1 MNVSKE
7 NQEIKKLL
15 KELKNNHGA
24 VGLKLSSEESGHSL
38 DFIDFTNNR
47 LANDILPLNMK
58 IGGPNART
66 DIINGLKIGV
76 SGFTGPM
83 IESPFG
89 VKQYVIA
96 LRDFAGLDA
105 LNELLISIN
114 LESVTAYE
122 KIDEILNTPEVVDVD
137 QIVIG
142 SSDLAFSVEKQKT
155 DPYLL
160 KMVTEM
166 AQKGKKMKKSVRIG
180 GMIGLSNT
188 SPDALERLLRETD
201 ADRINTGNVCFDIK
215 TMGDIREAYVKALN
229 FEYKLNAF
237 WYQREKEEL
246 LILEKR
252 FTSANEKLSRL

>member
-1 MNVSKE
+1 MNVNKE
-7 NQEIKKLL
+7 TQEIKNLL
-15 KELKNNHGA
+15 KDLKNNHGA
-24 VGLKLSSEESGHSL
+24 IGLKLSSEESGHSY

-47 LANDILPLNMK
+47 LANGILPLNMK

-66 DIINGLKIGV
+66 DIFNGLKIGV

-96 LRDFAGLDA
+96 LREIAGFDA
-105 LNELLISIN
+105 MKELLISIN

-122 KIDEILNTPEVVDVD
+122 KIDEILNTTEIVDVN

-155 DPYLL
+155 DPFLL
-160 KMVTEM
+160 KMVKEM
-166 AQKGKKMKKSVRIG
+166 AQKGKNMKKIVRIG
-180 GMIGLSNT
+180 GMIGLSNV
-188 SPDALERLLRETD
+188 SPDELELLLRETD
-201 ADRINTGNVCFDIK
+201 ADRINSGNVCFNVK
-215 TMGDIREAYVKALN
+215 TIGDIRAAYVKALN

-237 WYQREKEEL
+237 WYQREKEAMKFVG
-246 LILEKR
+246 KR
-252 FTSANEKLSRL
+252 FTSSKKKLSGL